1 MFPDLRAGVDED
13 ESRCNQQQS
22 ALRRGRGARG
32 RATPTTVG
40 LKKVVRTAVLSVACV
55 CLLLLLAPGVD
66 ATPTITATASSTTMT
81 ATSIT
86 VTASSTTAPSTTTT
100 TTTTTTSAAVTS
112 TLGCDRY
119 GSYYY
124 LADSARCWVDDI
136 NEAFGGRLDK
146 CFGNWHL
153 ANSQSDCEATAAKI
167 NNAND
172 LYTGPDISC
181 YKGCAAP
188 ICLGNVA
195 YLKWDTEDECN
206 RGSKALGEFFVCK
219 GVAECFK
226 NIGAKCNGIADP
238 FKCYASA
245 SFANTCSD
253 AIIGTAIENECPVM
267 CGTCANTTTT
277 NTATITSTT
286 SATATTSTATV
297 TSKTESSTTIS
308 SSTTTDTTTDTT
320 TTTTISTKT
329 SATITL
335 TQTTVTKPTI
345 TTTIASTSITTIKT
359 PTAFE
364 TNHSIVAV
372 DDLQTNEAKKSGKAA
387 RNVLIVIVC
396 LFVCVGI
403 PYYYCQRT
411 AWCHALQ
418 DAHEYHEAYVHELP
432 HLEDTIHNQSFVGI
446 TLEGLEHTSSTD
458 DAATQGDSLYDTIEN
473 ILEAQVGAN
482 RSKFVVPT
490 IRLGRAT
497 QAAAGLADLMGY
509 NEMSIVQHII
519 QSGGGIEAI
528 MNEVESH
535 GTEEDKKNLR
545 GLLNGTY
552 TNPPN
557 SNGDPPTPAEVIAES
572 KTIDELMQTD
582 EVKMANLQRAHV
594 LALRLYTTSTYAS
607 LNSPLRTD
615 PATKPHPLAA
625 TTYFASEGIKKLRQ
639 VAGMLPTAHKS
650 QAFWRGMKDLT
661 ISKEFLESGGTE
673 FAFMSTSV
681 SMEVAIDFA
690 RSDVPMVVKLEAKD
704 FMSCGA
710 NISWLSVYPGENETL
725 FPPLT
730 FLRPIKQEHFVK
742 DGVTYLLVR
751 CEPVIP

>member
-1 MFPDLRAGVDED
+1 MLELVCFNNGAKRVNVDADDVDANVGDDDCKCVDED

-245 SFANTCSD
+245 
-253 AIIGTAIENECPVM
+253 I
-267 CGTCANTTTT
+267 
-277 NTATITSTT
+277 
-286 SATATTSTATV
+286 
-297 TSKTESSTTIS
+297 
-308 SSTTTDTTTDTT
+308 
-320 TTTTISTKT
+320 
-329 SATITL
+329 
-335 TQTTVTKPTI
+335 
-345 TTTIASTSITTIKT
+345 
-359 PTAFE
+359 
-364 TNHSIVAV
+364 

-396 LFVCVGI
+396 LF
-403 PYYYCQRT
+403 
-411 AWCHALQ
+411 